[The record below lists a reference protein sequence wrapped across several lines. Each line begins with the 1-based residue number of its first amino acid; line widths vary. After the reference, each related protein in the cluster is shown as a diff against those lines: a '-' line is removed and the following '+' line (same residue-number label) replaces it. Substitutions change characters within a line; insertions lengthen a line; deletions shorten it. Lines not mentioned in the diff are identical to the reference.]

1 MLTRSLSLLRR
12 TPISTRS
19 GLGQGQGLGLAPS
32 KLKQVRFGGG
42 GGGFV
47 SKKRK
52 AGEWDVDAE
61 EQLAGTFD
69 SVMAKVLG
77 VTLWL
82 WIFSSMKADNGKFLV
97 SKGEGVRE

>member
-19 GLGQGQGLGLAPS
+19 GLGQG
-32 KLKQVRFGGG
+32 QVRFGGG

-61 EQLAGTFD
+61 EHLAGTFD

-97 SKGEGVRE
+97 SGGGSE

>member
-1 MLTRSLSLLRR
+1 M
-12 TPISTRS
+12 
-19 GLGQGQGLGLAPS
+19 
-32 KLKQVRFGGG
+32 
-42 GGGFV
+42 

-97 SKGEGVRE
+97 SKGEGVSEGVRE